1 MFSQL
6 EDDRYN
12 ATDLAR
18 IKDFIFFYV
27 FAMFTLTLEVF
38 GRISDKDG
46 TSDLKYHYRFGG
58 GSREITNTL
67 MISTPIYLIQ
77 NIP

>member
-58 GSREITNTL
+58 EEETEKLQTH
-67 MISTPIYLIQ
+67 
-77 NIP
+77 